1 MLRLLG
7 SIEAGDGLEAPDP
20 VTTPRLRLVLSI
32 LGAHAGQRVTVDKL
46 TDILWP
52 DTAPPTA
59 ATALQG
65 YISKIRR
72 AFEPDLAV
80 RSDSSFLRTDANAY
94 VLSLPDDQLDTVA
107 FTTRAR
113 NGIDTDDEAVL
124 IEALGLWRGDPF
136 AEFVDEP
143 WALGHSTELRQL
155 RLRAAQRRY
164 ALAITAG
171 RDSDVVEDLRIDLGN
186 NPFEERLAGLL
197 MTALYRLG
205 DQRAALDVFAATR
218 KRLLDDLGLDP
229 TPDLRSLETLILQH
243 DASLLEGMRIRPP
256 VTATPSSSRPAMF
269 GRSDDLDRL
278 RAALDDHRLVT
289 LSGPGGVGKT
299 RLAQELVDVQ
309 GDAHFVDLSPSAN
322 ALDALGQLR
331 AALGVDGDPLTN
343 AATSAALAAE
353 ASCRLLVLDNCEHLL
368 PELSGVISDLLDA
381 PGSFRIL
388 TTSRQN
394 LGLGAEHTLRLAPLV
409 APDSNL
415 GRDLALPEL
424 AELPGIRI
432 LTSRSGQQLDE
443 HNAPHFLALHQ
454 RLDGLP
460 LALELAAFRIRTIG
474 ITDLDPLSDDRS
486 IPAPSDFPERHRSL
500 EQVLSASIDQL
511 DPRLRSILESM
522 SVFAGPVPLE
532 AIVRLL
538 HKKVDA
544 IDVRIGVAELVN
556 CSLVTMTSTSSG
568 VRYGLLET
576 VRSRCRRSL
585 DADGHLVSMQARH
598 TDVVRRAAGASVGSK
613 LPVLALDDLDHEVG
627 AMLSRFELDRAEPQ
641 DHFGVLMPVAT
652 YWYGTGRVAEARLRL
667 RTALDLYPN
676 ADPFLIGTA
685 SALLGMISFGEGA
698 FNDLA
703 DYTGTALGILEPVGL
718 PGLDFVRAGHH
729 VGKGEISE
737 ARQSIDAFLTDPMA
751 AGRPRL
757 AGLEVASTAAWFDG
771 DPAAAITFFREQH
784 ELARREHDHYFE
796 AHALRGEGM
805 MLAMSGEPEMGLELC
820 RRANDVVE
828 HTRAARVDIETLA
841 ASAVIRHSIGDLST
855 AGTDA
860 WSTLERCVRNFD
872 APAVALTVPI
882 AAKHALHADDSDSV
896 ARLTGWFDALC
907 RTTGLYASP
916 SSRQGLDDVVSA
928 TQADVD
934 ETRWIQLRAD
944 GAALGLGGVLA
955 ARSTRSGT

>member
-32 LGAHAGQRVTVDKL
+32 LGAHVGQRVTVDKL

-52 DTAPPTA
+52 DTAPPSA

-72 AFEPDLAV
+72 TFEPDLAV
-80 RSDSSFLRTDANAY
+80 RGDSSFLRTDANAY
-94 VLSLPDDQLDTVA
+94 VLSLPDGQLDTA
-107 FTTRAR
+107 SFTSQAR
-113 NGIDTDDEAVL
+113 TGIDTDDEALL

-155 RLRAAQRRY
+155 RLRASQRRY

-171 RDSDVVEDLRIDLGN
+171 RDSDVVEDLHIDLDN

-205 DQRAALDVFAATR
+205 DQRAALDVFAVTR

-229 TPDLRSLETLILQH
+229 TPDLRNLETLILQH
-243 DASLLEGMRIRPP
+243 DSSLLEGMRIRPP

-269 GRSDDLDRL
+269 GRADDLDRL
-278 RAALDDHRLVT
+278 HSALDDHRLVT

-299 RLAQELVDVQ
+299 RLAQEFVDVH

-331 AALGVDGDPLTN
+331 AALGVNGDPLTN
-343 AATSAALAAE
+343 AATSVALAAE
-353 ASCRLLVLDNCEHLL
+353 TSCGLLVLDNCEHLL
-368 PELSGVISDLLDA
+368 PDLADVISGILDA

-409 APDSNL
+409 APDIDL
-415 GRDLALPEL
+415 GCDLTLPEL

-486 IPAPSDFPERHRSL
+486 IPAPSDLPERHSSL
-500 EQVLSASIDQL
+500 ERVLSASVDEL
-511 DPRLRSILESM
+511 DTGSRDILESM

-532 AIVRLL
+532 AVVRLL
-538 HKKVDA
+538 HKQVEA

-556 CSLVTMTSTSSG
+556 RSLVTMTAASSG

-585 DADGHLVSMQARH
+585 DADGRLAAMQARH

-613 LPVLALDDLDHEVG
+613 VPMLALDDLDHEVG
-627 AMLSRFELDRAEPQ
+627 AMLGRFEQGRTEPQ

-652 YWYGTGRVAEARLRL
+652 YWYGAGRVTEARLRL
-667 RTALDLYPN
+667 RTALDLYPD
-676 ADPFLIGTA
+676 ADPFLVGTA

-703 DYTGTALGILEPVGL
+703 HYTRVALDILESVGL

-729 VGKGEISE
+729 VGRGEITE
-737 ARQSIDAFLTDPMA
+737 AKQSIEAFLTDPMA
-751 AGRPRL
+751 TGRPRL
-757 AGLEVASTAAWFDG
+757 AGLEVATTAAWFDG
-771 DPAAAITFFREQH
+771 DPAAAIIFFREQH

-796 AHALRGEGM
+796 AHALRGEAM
-805 MLAMSGEPEMGLELC
+805 MLAMSGEPEVGLELC

-841 ASAVIRHSIGDLST
+841 ASAVIRHCIGDLST

-860 WSTLERCVRNFD
+860 WETLRRCVRNFD
-872 APAVALTVPI
+872 APAAALTVPI
-882 AAKHALHADDSDSV
+882 AASHALDAGDSDSV
-896 ARLTGWFDALC
+896 GRLSGWFDALC

-916 SSRQGLDDVVSA
+916 SSQQALTNVVA
-928 TQADVD
+928 AAQADTD
-934 ETRWIQLRAD
+934 EAQWIRLRAD
-944 GAALGLGGVLA
+944 GAALGLGGVLT
-955 ARSTRSGT
+955 ARPVQVGR